1 MSHDNEK
8 PLDPK
13 KALIISSR
21 SFLGKFLRR
30 NFLAKNMTVL
40 GTSRSASQADSD
52 CEQLDVN
59 DPMALGRLLNRF
71 QPDWVVQCSGATNSH
86 DPAEHYQSH
95 VAGTLQL
102 LKGVFENVPKARVVL
117 LGSAAEY
124 GNVQEDNFPITEDSP
139 CNPTSFF
146 GASKLA
152 QAHLAIAAA
161 AQWELAIAQ
170 VRPFNICGPNS
181 PMHYFLGSLIKR
193 AFTIKSENL
202 SNALTIRNGMA
213 TRDFVDVRDVAQA
226 IVGLLTSNVMTPG
239 VCKILNIASGRE
251 TSLIQVGEILC
262 NINGLTIQ
270 HESDSS
276 SRTGVQRSCGSSG
289 RLSSLTGWEPT
300 ISLEKS
306 ILDQWNEYSLTH
318 S

>member
-1 MSHDNEK
+1 M
-8 PLDPK
+8 
-13 KALIISSR
+13 
-21 SFLGKFLRR
+21 
-30 NFLAKNMTVL
+30 NFMAKNVTVL
-40 GTSRSASQADSD
+40 GTSRSASKADSD
-52 CEQLDVN
+52 CEQLDVH
-59 DPMALGRLLNRF
+59 DPTALGRLLNRF
-71 QPDWVVQCSGATNSH
+71 QPDWVIQCSGATSSY
-86 DPAEHYQSH
+86 DPAEQYQAH

-102 LKGVFENVPKARVVL
+102 LKGVFENVPKAKVVL

-124 GNVQEDNFPITEDSP
+124 GHVQEDHFPITEESP

-146 GASKLA
+146 GASKFA

-161 AQWELAIAQ
+161 SQWDLAIAH

-193 AFTIKSENL
+193 AFTTKIENL
-202 SNALTIRNGMA
+202 SSSLTIRNGTA

-226 IVGLLTSNVMTPG
+226 IGGLLASDVMMPSI
-239 VCKILNIASGRE
+239 CKILNIASGRE
-251 TSLIQVGEILC
+251 TSLTQVGEILC

-276 SRTGVQRSCGSSG
+276 SRTGVQRSCGSSR

-306 ILDQWNEYSLTH
+306 ILDHWNEYSLIH
-318 S
+318 SFV